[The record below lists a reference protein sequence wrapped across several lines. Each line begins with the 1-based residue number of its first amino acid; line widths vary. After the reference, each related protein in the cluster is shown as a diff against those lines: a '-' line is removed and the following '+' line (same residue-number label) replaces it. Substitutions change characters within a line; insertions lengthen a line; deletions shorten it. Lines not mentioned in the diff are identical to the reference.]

1 MIQNGILL
9 SSFPFGRM
17 TSCIMGV
24 TRLNQDTK
32 TTELLC
38 GTCCQKKP
46 SKTQNIVKAT
56 GTGEG
61 PLTSFC
67 MLSLLTPL
75 GSFPLFLLVTEVTMS
90 KSNSSSIICL
100 FFFFT
105 TSKQF
110 ENLTSKKAI
119 YFGGNL

>member
-24 TRLNQDTK
+24 TGLNQDTK

-56 GTGEG
+56 GTAER

-75 GSFPLFLLVTEVTMS
+75 WSFPLFFVS
-90 KSNSSSIICL
+90 
-100 FFFFT
+100 
-105 TSKQF
+105 
-110 ENLTSKKAI
+110 
-119 YFGGNL
+119 Y